1 MATWK
6 DKCCVSFVDKQNLGL
21 IPNGSESTLCL
32 YSTGQQVDPNCL
44 GFNSAFGDWT
54 WGGFVNDPS
63 GYANSIGGYYVVDGS
78 DGCAPFY
85 SDMENAI
92 QFYYEGTIPPP
103 NDFVV
108 NSPYGD
114 YISSFIYYTACSFGC
129 VQTPSIRLLNSP
141 YGWIQIPSLLIF
153 NVNPNNYGVP
163 LDFAYPLDIENTFNG
178 IISAYQP
185 TGTFQLIDD
194 GGGYYTLRFNDVYY
208 DSASLST
215 GLILWYDVT
224 GTPTSEVITLSP
236 C

>member
-63 GYANSIGGYYVVDGS
+63 GYANSVGGYYVVDGYS
-78 DGCAPFY
+78 GCPPFY

-92 QFYYEGTIPPP
+92 QFYYIGTTPPP
-103 NDFVV
+103 NLVINAPFGTYDVPWNL
-108 NSPYGD
+108 NS
-114 YISSFIYYTACSFGC
+114 ACSFGC
-129 VQTPSIRLLNSP
+129 IQTPSTRYFNSP
-141 YGWIQIPSLLIF
+141 YGWINLYALSIFEANPLL
-153 NVNPNNYGVP
+153 YGVP
-163 LDFAYPLDIENTFNG
+163 LDWSNPVDVQNTLNG
-178 IISAYQP
+178 LIGTYQ
-185 TGTFQLIDD
+185 TGGSCQVIDD
-194 GGGYYTLRFNDVYY
+194 GGGYYTIRFNDVYY
-208 DSASLST
+208 DPALLSS
-215 GLILWYDVT
+215 GLVLWYDVT